1 MYSCS
6 LIGGDFD
13 EAIGIIEG
21 TGSGEFDGDYF
32 VGTSSVAHMAD
43 ETGSLIVAD
52 RRARQVFIA
61 WKAEG
66 KKIVVRPE
74 VKEWPE
80 APRRFLK
87 DWAEP
92 WYKSR

>member
-1 MYSCS
+1 MY
-6 LIGGDFD
+6 IG
-13 EAIGIIEG
+13 
-21 TGSGEFDGDYF
+21 GEFDSDYF

-52 RRARQVFIA
+52 PRARQVFIA

-66 KKIVVRPE
+66 KKIIVRPE

-80 APRRFLK
+80 APVAF
-87 DWAEP
+87 
-92 WYKSR
+92 

>member
-1 MYSCS
+1 MR
-6 LIGGDFD
+6 LIGGHFD

-52 RRARQVFIA
+52 PRTRQVFIA

-66 KKIVVRPE
+66 KKSPE

-92 WYKSR
+92 WYKLR